1 MAPVISVLLPAR
13 DAAGTVELAVRSLLR
28 QTFGDLEVV
37 AVDDGSRDGTP
48 AVLARLAAED
58 ARVRV
63 LHTGGLGIVGALN
76 LALAEAKGA
85 FIARMD
91 ADDESLPARLER
103 SLAALAA
110 DARLAGVGTG
120 VEIFRGDR
128 PPSPNLLA
136 YGRWLG
142 SLTTPELLFAERL
155 VESPLCHPSVLLRR
169 EPLERAAG
177 WHDSHGP
184 EDWDL
189 WLRLLEGGHRLAC
202 VPEVLLR
209 WRDHDQRLTRRDARY
224 GQARHLALKADAVA
238 RTFRGAPLTLWGAG
252 QVGLKLSRLLRARGL
267 AVERFVEL
275 HPRKIGTRLEGVPV
289 IAPDGLGPPR
299 PQLLAAVGA
308 KGARAEIRT
317 WLTAR
322 GWVEGTHFTCVA

>member
-1 MAPVISVLLPAR
+1 MAVISILLPAR

-28 QTFGDLEVV
+28 QTFADFELL
-37 AVDDGSRDGTP
+37 AVDDGSRDETP

-63 LHTGGLGIVGALN
+63 LRTGGLGIVGALN
-76 LALAEAKGA
+76 LALAEARGA

-91 ADDESLPARLER
+91 ADDESLPTRLAR
-103 SLAALAA
+103 SLAALEA

-120 VEIFRGDR
+120 VEIFRDDR
-128 PPSPNLLA
+128 PPSPNFLA
-136 YGRWLG
+136 YGRWLS
-142 SLTTPELLFAERL
+142 SLTTPERLFAERL

-169 EPLERAAG
+169 EPLERAKG
-177 WHDSHGP
+177 WHESHGP

-189 WLRLLEGGHRLAC
+189 WLRLLEAGHRLAC

-209 WRDHDQRLTRRDARY
+209 WRDHDQRLTRKDARY
-224 GQARHLALKADAVA
+224 AQDRHFALKADAIA
-238 RTFRGAPLTLWGAG
+238 RTLGDAPLTLWGAG

-267 AVERFVEL
+267 TVERFVEL
-275 HPRKIGTRLEGVPV
+275 HPRTSGTRIEGVSV
-289 IAPDGLGPPR
+289 IAPDELGPAR
-299 PQLLAAVGA
+299 QHLLAAVGA
-308 KGARAEIRT
+308 KGARAEIRA

-322 GWVEGTHFTCVA
+322 SWVEGEHFTCVA